1 VGMPLVVA
9 SKSPVAADPGERPFN
24 NPTLREHHKAVPV
37 AAAHDLERPPAR
49 PGHDGLHL
57 AALIARIPD
66 DALDEGKGSSCL
78 PQQGL
83 SPVSILHAGGVDGDG
98 QEQPERV
105 GQDVTLA
112 TGDLLARIIAGRVE
126 RGPPLTAPLVVWLSR
141 MAVVGLASR
150 PAISRVSTYRA

>member
-1 VGMPLVVA
+1 VA
-9 SKSPVAADPGERPFN
+9 
-24 NPTLREHHKAVPV
+24 V
-37 AAAHDLERPPAR
+37 AAAHNLERPRAR
-49 PGHDGLHL
+49 PRHDGFHL
-57 AALIARIPD
+57 AALVACISD
-66 DALDEGKGSSCL
+66 DTLDERKGSSCL

-112 TGDLLARIIAGRVE
+112 TGDLLARVIAGRVE
-126 RGPPLTAPLVVWLSR
+126 RGPPLRAPLALWLSM

-150 PAISRVSTYRA
+150 PAVSRTSTYRAW

>member
-1 VGMPLVVA
+1 MA
-9 SKSPVAADPGERPFN
+9 
-24 NPTLREHHKAVPV
+24 V
-37 AAAHDLERPPAR
+37 AAAHNLERPRAR
-49 PGHDGLHL
+49 PGHGGFHL
-57 AALIARIPD
+57 AALVSCITD
-66 DALDEGKGSSCL
+66 DTLDEGKGPTCL

-98 QEQPERV
+98 QEQPKRV

>member
-1 VGMPLVVA
+1 MPLVVA
-9 SKSPVAADPGERPFN
+9 SKSPVSADPGERPFH
-24 NPTLREHHKAVPV
+24 NPTLREYHKAVAV
-37 AAAHDLERPPAR
+37 AAAHNLERPRAR
-49 PGHDGLHL
+49 PGHGGFHL
-57 AALIARIPD
+57 AALVARIPD

-126 RGPPLTAPLVVWLSR
+126 RGPPLTAPLVVWLSM

-150 PAISRVSTYRA
+150 PAVSRASTYRA